1 MSLRTVF
8 ASALNTRVVFAS
20 SARGFHA
27 SPVAAKTAT
36 EKVKEVAEKVCA
48 LSDLYSTK
56 GI

>member
-36 EKVKEVAEKVCA
+36 EKVKEVAEKVCV
-48 LSDLYSTK
+48 LSDLYPTK

>member
-20 SARGFHA
+20 SARGLHA

-48 LSDLYSTK
+48 LSDLYPTK